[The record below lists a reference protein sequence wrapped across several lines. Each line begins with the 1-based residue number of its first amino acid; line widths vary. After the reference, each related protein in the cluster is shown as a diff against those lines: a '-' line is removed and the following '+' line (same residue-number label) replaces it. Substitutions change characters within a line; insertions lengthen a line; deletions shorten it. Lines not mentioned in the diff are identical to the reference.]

1 MYFVSSRADVSMDVG
16 DEESSI
22 LQVSSSS
29 SSSSSSSAETAE
41 ELYAEDAYRYLAER
55 EEKNKPKPR

>member
-1 MYFVSSRADVSMDVG
+1 MCFVSSRADVSMDVG

-22 LQVSSSS
+22 LQVSS